1 MINSAYLPSSS
12 TFQALLVLPGPLD
25 GWEVALDFSAPISNI
40 ESPMAEVTVHLCQH
54 LGALKILW
62 GVTSCLGTGGRSI
75 VDPE

>member
-12 TFQALLVLPGPLD
+12 TFQALMVLPGPLD

-40 ESPMAEVTVHLCQH
+40 ESPMAKVTVHLCQH